1 MKKFLNFMSVAC
13 VALMMSSCYSSTVC
27 VGNMSKTEPSKCVN
41 VVHNPHFLGG
51 LVGKKEVKAKAYVGN
66 RKDYKIKRHQSFVD
80 GLLSSITLGI
90 YTPTT
95 TKFYVPLK
103 SSKKSAKKGKAV
115 DDDED

>member
-1 MKKFLNFMSVAC
+1 MKKILNFMSVAC

-66 RKDYKIKRHQSFVD
+66 RKDYKIKRHQSFWMVCF
-80 GLLSSITLGI
+80 LLSHLVFIHQRPQSFTFL
-90 YTPTT
+90 
-95 TKFYVPLK
+95 
-103 SSKKSAKKGKAV
+103 
-115 DDDED
+115 